1 MIIFFPLFLFIF
13 MFSDKLQA
21 NDKDLD
27 LFLSEDWINSCEE
40 LKLNLSKNKTLY
52 VTYQIPIYLDEEN
65 LKLVV
70 FDGLK
75 IKLPIPEPERTV
87 VTTNAAST
95 TLIIG
100 ENRNNLFNITKDNP
114 WVIDNYWDENLGI
127 EITNKINQGKYTWHE
142 LWVDMFDVTP
152 DNIDCN
158 DKWGSGKTIMMLL
171 SKLVHGFDG
180 PVYRLSSGDWR
191 GYYYC
196 EDSNNSAIHKALAVR
211 GDKYI
216 QLDGRREQ
224 SCDLAPE

>member
-114 WVIDNYWDENLGI
+114 WVIDNYWDEI
-127 EITNKINQGKYTWHE
+127 
-142 LWVDMFDVTP
+142 
-152 DNIDCN
+152 
-158 DKWGSGKTIMMLL
+158 
-171 SKLVHGFDG
+171 
-180 PVYRLSSGDWR
+180 
-191 GYYYC
+191 
-196 EDSNNSAIHKALAVR
+196 
-211 GDKYI
+211 
-216 QLDGRREQ
+216 
-224 SCDLAPE
+224 